1 MLKATAVCTLLML
14 ALSACAVSASA
25 HQHNADM
32 ALMAKDYDTA
42 IKEYDAGLAMV
53 PDSVVLRLGK
63 AKALYGKKDWKA
75 ARAMFEEF
83 LKLTET
89 QQHDYIMERRDAVF
103 YRDRC
108 RQEMGETVEQD
119 PSKIPPPPMG
129 E

>member
-1 MLKATAVCTLLML
+1 MSKAIAVCALLL
-14 ALSACAVSASA
+14 AGLLSCESTAQG
-25 HQHNADM
+25 HQHAAEM

-42 IKEYDAGLAMV
+42 IKEFDIALSKA

-63 AKALYGKKDWKA
+63 AKALYGQNKWA
-75 ARAMFEEF
+75 EARALFEEF
-83 LKLTET
+83 LSMTET
-89 QQHDYIMERRDAVF
+89 QQHTYIAERKDAAF

-108 RQEMGETVEQD
+108 RQELGETVEQD